1 MNIRTSQ
8 IHSAMVKAMPYQ
20 IRDINS
26 QIINKIK
33 LSISILYKIRIKI
46 TKSIINNLPESNTSK
61 STSNA
66 RVILR
71 RMTMVRIVTPAS
83 AHITLHRRMQIK
95 EIKNMKLKLQIAIC
109 SNNQVNS
116 CLNTRNNA
124 MGTQVKA
131 QVTDITNL
139 YIHILR
145 CKLVVKQKFMM
156 SQK

>member
-20 IRDINS
+20 ILDTNS

-33 LSISILYKIRIKI
+33 LSISILYKILIKI
-46 TKSIINNLPESNTSK
+46 TKSILNNLQKRNTSK
-61 STSNA
+61 RTSNA

-71 RMTMVRIVTPAS
+71 KMMMVRIVTRAS
-83 AHITLHRRMQIK
+83 AHITLHKRMQIK
-95 EIKNMKLKLQIAIC
+95 EIKNMKLKFKTAIC
-109 SNNQVNS
+109 NNSQANS
-116 CLNTRNNA
+116 CLNTRNNV
-124 MGTQVKA
+124 METQVKV

-139 YIHILR
+139 SIHIQL
-145 CKLVVKQKFMM
+145 CKLVVKNKSMM

>member
-1 MNIRTSQ
+1 
-8 IHSAMVKAMPYQ
+8 
-20 IRDINS
+20 
-26 QIINKIK
+26 
-33 LSISILYKIRIKI
+33 
-46 TKSIINNLPESNTSK
+46 
-61 STSNA
+61 
-66 RVILR
+66 
-71 RMTMVRIVTPAS
+71 MVRIVTPAS

-116 CLNTRNNA
+116 CPNTRNNV
-124 MGTQVKA
+124 METQVKA

-139 YIHILR
+139 FIHILR